1 MPPDPTQD
9 LYAVGRVALELITGE
24 PPARQGDVPSH
35 PLRPLVERLLA
46 ADPGQRIATAEAALR
61 LLRRLP
67 VPPPAGPP
75 VPDRLG
81 PAPRRRR
88 TTTGSAAVVEALC
101 WAAVVGL
108 VGVVVG
114 CLWVLLGWAS

>member
-1 MPPDPTQD
+1 M
-9 LYAVGRVALELITGE
+9 GRVALQLITGE

-35 PLRPLVERLLA
+35 PLRPLVERLLVV
-46 ADPGQRIATAEAALR
+46 DPGQRIATAEAALR

-81 PAPRRRR
+81 PPPRRRR
-88 TTTGSAAVVEALC
+88 TTTAPDAVVDALC
-101 WAAVVGL
+101 WVAVAGL